1 MAMFAT
7 FKVLMKEN
15 ANWRTL
21 FLAICGV
28 VYLLMGAIFFTAA
41 ESANEVVLKKRLVQE
56 EYNFK

>member
-21 FLAICGV
+21 FLAICGI
-28 VYLLMGAIFFTAA
+28 VYLLLGAIFFSAA
-41 ESANEVVLKKRLVQE
+41 ESANEVILKKRLVDE
-56 EYNFK
+56 ENDFK